1 MLKREGKM
9 QKFLKENWK
18 FYFLNVLLA
27 VGIYLSSKIYDIT
40 NQVTANVHILQMP
53 LDKLVPFIPQFIVIY
68 NSLEPVIYISLIF
81 FFIFHPKIFS
91 AFALAM
97 ISLFLISNLVYV
109 VFQTYVPRPI
119 LTPNTNLYI
128 DRVITLYNSDNP
140 YNFFPSLHC
149 GTSAL
154 VASFWFVKKRY
165 RIIAWIMALWAF
177 GIVLSTQFLKQHVIV
192 DIVGSFIAIGLYFV
206 WYKLFNLGKE
216 SF

>member
-1 MLKREGKM
+1 M
-9 QKFLKENWK
+9 QKFFKENWK

-27 VGIYLSSKIYDIT
+27 IGIYLSSKIYDIT
-40 NQVTANVHILQMP
+40 NHATANVRILQMP

-109 VFQTYVPRPI
+109 VFQTYVPRPT

-128 DRVITLYNSDNP
+128 DRVIALYNSDNP
-140 YNFFPSLHC
+140 YNCFPSLHC

-165 RIIAWIMALWAF
+165 RIIAWVMALWAF
-177 GIVLSTQFLKQHVIV
+177 GIVLSTQFLKQHVFA
-192 DIVGSFIAIGLYFV
+192 DILGSFIAIGLYFV
-206 WYKLFNLGKE
+206 WYKLFNLRKE
-216 SF
+216 SS

>member
-91 AFALAM
+91 AFALPM
-97 ISLFLISNLVYV
+97 YQDPYLLPTQI
-109 VFQTYVPRPI
+109 
-119 LTPNTNLYI
+119 YI
-128 DRVITLYNSDNP
+128 
-140 YNFFPSLHC
+140 
-149 GTSAL
+149 
-154 VASFWFVKKRY
+154 
-165 RIIAWIMALWAF
+165 
-177 GIVLSTQFLKQHVIV
+177 
-192 DIVGSFIAIGLYFV
+192 
-206 WYKLFNLGKE
+206 
-216 SF
+216 